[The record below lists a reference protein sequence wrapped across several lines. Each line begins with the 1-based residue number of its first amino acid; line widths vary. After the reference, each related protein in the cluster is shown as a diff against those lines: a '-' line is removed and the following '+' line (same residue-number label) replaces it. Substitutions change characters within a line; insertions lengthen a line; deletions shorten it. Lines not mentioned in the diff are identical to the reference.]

1 MVDFIPFKNRKIDR
15 MKDVEVYRNLHMTKS
30 VYYSIR
36 QNGLVVGH
44 AHRFVLSSC
53 KFVVREKGRLRTIK
67 EKRKNV
73 HAFVKGRYLD
83 FDAAPMWL
91 NRETPHCTLSYNPYE
106 DETFMLTRHIQLI
119 VPKEVK
125 EIRHPIKSAIMVT
138 FNGGHP
144 IEVIS

>member
-1 MVDFIPFKNRKIDR
+1 MVDFFPFKNRKIDGT
-15 MKDVEVYRNLHMTKS
+15 KDVEVYRNLHMTKS

-44 AHRFVLSSC
+44 ARRFVLSSC

-73 HAFVKGRYLD
+73 HAFVRGRYLD
-83 FDAAPMWL
+83 FDAAPIYL
-91 NRETPHCTLSYNPYE
+91 NRFETCCTLSYNPYE
-106 DETFMLTRHIQLI
+106 DETFILTRHIKLL
-119 VPKEVK
+119 VPKKVK

-144 IEVIS
+144 IQVVM